1 MLTTLVRRVFR
12 LLVFFFAAYAFV
24 FVPLGEKTA
33 LEHVIAIFRTPQ
45 AQVAGAELKTGAER
59 LVKRLREQARPED
72 DGEAEPEPSSGGR
85 REPSRNKAGVRE
97 AKQAVDQLGRALES
111 AAPQAVEPTPAQ
123 RQR

>member
-1 MLTTLVRRVFR
+1 VLTTLVRRVFR

-33 LEHVIAIFRTPQ
+33 LEHVIAIFRTRQ
-45 AQVAGAELKTGAER
+45 AQEAGAELKTGAER

-72 DGEAEPEPSSGGR
+72 EEPPEPSKPAR
-85 REPSRNKAGVRE
+85 REPGRNQHSSTRDSE
-97 AKQAVDQLGRALES
+97 QAIEQIGRALES
-111 AAPQAVEPTPAQ
+111 AAPQATEPAPAQ